1 MKRGGIFTGGMNGL
15 GVVPMGADETTA
27 APVTITETVV
37 EGDPNAPI
45 LEPLPPPD
53 ANGGMAQAG
62 IYGGTRS
69 AFWDWASFIGAGV
82 GVYHG
87 YKRNEKIGWALLWGF
102 FGALTPIITIP
113 VALAQGFGKRKG
125 R

>member
-1 MKRGGIFTGGMNGL
+1 MKRGGIFTGEMSGL

-27 APVTITETVV
+27 APVTITETMI

-53 ANGGMAQAG
+53 MSDASHAG
-62 IYGGTRS
+62 VLGGTRS
-69 AFWDWASFIGAGV
+69 AFWDWASFIGGGV

-87 YKRNEKIGWALLWGF
+87 YKRTEKIGWALLWGF
-102 FGALTPIITIP
+102 FGALAPIVTIP